1 VRERY
6 CWEPREVKGANPT
19 MKKWRR
25 GKGIR
30 FTANFRRSE
39 FSWPGNL
46 KQQVTPL
53 MVAEIKWFRSPTA
66 ENSTNS
72 KMLEK
77 TRN

>member
-1 VRERY
+1 
-6 CWEPREVKGANPT
+6 

-30 FTANFRRSE
+30 FTANLRRSE
-39 FSWPGNL
+39 FSCPGNL

-66 ENSTNS
+66 EIALIT
-72 KMLEK
+72 EC
-77 TRN
+77 